1 VTEQPGRFWLAS
13 IRAGEISAATLN
25 RAIDRAGG
33 TLTALAE
40 LRGVSRQSL
49 TAALMSGGFVVVTE
63 TETRVHGPKKAEG
76 K

>member
-1 VTEQPGRFWLAS
+1 MTEQSGRVWLAS
-13 IRAGEISAATLN
+13 IRAGEVSAATLN

-40 LRGVSRQSL
+40 SRGVSRQSL
-49 TAALMSGGFVVVTE
+49 TAALMSGGFVTE
-63 TETRVHGPKKAEG
+63 TETRVKKGDG